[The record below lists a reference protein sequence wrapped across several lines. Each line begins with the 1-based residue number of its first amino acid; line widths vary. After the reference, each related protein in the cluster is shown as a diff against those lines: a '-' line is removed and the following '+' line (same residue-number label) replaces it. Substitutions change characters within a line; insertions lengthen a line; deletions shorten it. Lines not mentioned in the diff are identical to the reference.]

1 MRGMAVT
8 HRKARRGGRLA
19 GIALTA
25 WAALLLCAALWSGA
39 AAAQGVSVQLDGELL
54 SFADAAPEIVNGR
67 TFLPYRA
74 VFTALGAEVSY
85 EADSRTAVA
94 VRDGVTVRVPIGST
108 RVTVTEGGET
118 AELEMDV
125 ASYVKDGA
133 TYVPVRFMAQAMGC
147 LVGWDGETRT
157 VILIDAVKL
166 AEEAVEGRSY
176 SWLERYHD
184 FLERFRTGS
193 WAVEGELDYWLEED
207 GVKLAETTAV
217 FRGLTAGESRMEL
230 ALTMTVDRSAW
241 YEQQAAAMGLT
252 LEQAGVSRDELY
264 TQLELELRG
273 DTDRG
278 AAYLYPKTVA
288 GQVDGLTQGS
298 WMSLDG
304 SAEVGGVDLTALL
317 QVDGDVDA
325 AAVVCQALAELEPDR
340 RDTAMA
346 QARELAELT
355 AANLSDVAFRSAEE
369 GRRASWAAGGLT
381 TTLTLTL
388 DESDEVTGYTLEQ
401 VLSDAGGRV
410 ESRSS
415 MDLEGD
421 QTAEMTVTGGGQ
433 TAVLVQTGRYA
444 ATDETPETRPPEGVT
459 VTPYQG

>member
-1 MRGMAVT
+1 MRGMDVT
-8 HRKARRGGRLA
+8 HRRYAWRMWLCSGV
-19 GIALTA
+19 LTVC
-25 WAALLLCAALWSGA
+25 AALVLCAALRGSA

-54 SFADAAPEIVNGR
+54 SFSDAAPEIVDGR

-74 VFTALGAEVSY
+74 VFTALGAQVSY

-108 RVTVTEGGET
+108 RVTVTEDGES

-125 ASYVKDGA
+125 ASYVKNGA

-207 GVKLAETTAV
+207 GVKLAETTAS

-252 LEQAGVSRDELY
+252 LEQAGVSQDELY
-264 TQLELELRG
+264 TRLELELRS

-278 AAYLYPKTVA
+278 TAYLYPQTVV

-298 WMSLDG
+298 WVSMDG

-317 QVDGDVDA
+317 QVDSDVDA
-325 AAVVCQALAELEPDR
+325 AAVVFQALAELELTH
-340 RDTAMA
+340 RDTAMT

-355 AANLSDVAFRSAEE
+355 AANLSDVAFRESR
-369 GRRASWAAGGLT
+369 GTRRASWTAGSLT

-388 DESDEVTGYTLEQ
+388 DESDGVTGYTLVQ
-401 VLSDAGGRV
+401 TLTDADGRV
-410 ESRSS
+410 ESSSS
-415 MDLEGD
+415 MDLEGS

-433 TAVLVQTGRYA
+433 TAVLTQTGHYA
-444 ATDETPETRPPEGVT
+444 ATDEAPETRPPEGVT
-459 VTPYQG
+459 VTPYEG